1 MKNEQKRNPADIF
14 FPLNNDDIVL
24 YHYTSLESLKSIV
37 ENNTLRFSDYRF
49 VNDINEFSF
58 CIENLDSV
66 LEEFNVED
74 VAPIKQVLNDL
85 QNGRD
90 LNFKIAGVNENNQLY
105 GYEQLDTDASFYIF
119 SMTENDDSLNMWK
132 MYSENGVRIK
142 LNTKILHLFL
152 RELQRKY
159 LPLGIINIGNDRV
172 NYDCNLEYEREIV
185 SALIETNTNKVSP
198 TLYDILFRLCILRK
212 DVCFSYEK
220 EYRIGFK
227 FFDKLLI
234 GNDTVRKVFI
244 TRNNTLIPQLEFSN
258 VPIPDLIEDI
268 LISPYN
274 KSDRSV
280 LGLKTFLKK
289 YLDKDIDVRPSQ
301 IKIR

>member
-1 MKNEQKRNPADIF
+1 MKNEQKRIPADIF
-14 FPLNNDDIVL
+14 FPLSNNEIEL
-24 YHYTSLESLKSIV
+24 YHYTSLEALKSIV
-37 ENNTLRFSDYRF
+37 ENSTIRFSDYRY
-49 VNDINEFSF
+49 VNDINEFNY
-58 CIENLDSV
+58 CIENLYRV
-66 LEEFNVED
+66 LEEFNAED

-90 LNFKIAGVNENNQLY
+90 LNFKIAGVNEQNQLY
-105 GYEQLDTDASFYIF
+105 GYEQLDTDTSFYIF

-152 RELQRKY
+152 GELQHKY

-172 NYDCNLEYEREIV
+172 NYDSGLEYEREII
-185 SALIETNTNKVSP
+185 SALIETKTNIVSP
-198 TLYDILFRLCILRK
+198 TLYDILYRLCILRK
-212 DVCFSYEK
+212 DACFGYEK

-234 GNDTVRKVFI
+234 GNEEVRKVFI

-258 VPIPDLIEDI
+258 APIPDLIEDI

-274 KSDRSV
+274 KSDRAV
-280 LGLKTFLKK
+280 LGLKAFLKT
-289 YLDKDIDVRPSQ
+289 YLGKDIDVRPSQ